1 MNILRLLDTFED
13 ICLRSSTTC
22 KFTDKI
28 FMPQLVS
35 ISLPYRLLLKSNSKE
50 RDDMALAHSNDE
62 FRAVVNR
69 LAEKFRPYHEGIKP
83 WIGEAKNDDN
93 DNNENYVFDCN
104 LKIPPWICQPYY
116 RLPPEEHKQMM
127 EEKVKMAE
135 SREKKQYFDKDGNVI
150 SRKGLKKLK
159 RLERRAKVRNERL
172 GEICEEDKCANTK
185 GLKCEFNLCRQCCRN
200 RCFEN
205 LVNCIGHKIFST
217 RCYEKGSID
226 EKDME
231 NNGKVDDDIMEAD

>member
-1 MNILRLLDTFED
+1 M
-13 ICLRSSTTC
+13 
-22 KFTDKI
+22 
-28 FMPQLVS
+28 
-35 ISLPYRLLLKSNSKE
+35 LKSNSKE
-50 RDDMALAHSNDE
+50 REDMALAHSNDE

-83 WIGEAKNDDN
+83 WNGEAKNDDN
-93 DNNENYVFDCN
+93 DNNNEDYKFDCN

-127 EEKVKMAE
+127 EEKVKLAE
-135 SREKKQYFDKDGNVI
+135 SREKKQYYDKDDNVI
-150 SRKGLKKLK
+150 SRKHWKKLK
-159 RLERRAKVRNERL
+159 RLERRAKVRVERH
-172 GEICEEDKCANTK
+172 GEICGDDKCANTK

-217 RCYEKGSID
+217 RCYDKESID
-226 EKDME
+226 VKDMK
-231 NNGKVDDDIMEAD
+231 NNGEVDDDIMEAD